1 MHAFRGE
8 KMADKKPELSFDPP
22 KKKRKRKSL
31 FGRILNWLL
40 LVFAAAVFGYAVIT
54 FGVQTVQV
62 VGPSM
67 NTTLADGETVL
78 VNKLYGTLIQ
88 PKRYDVI
95 AFKQIDFGSYYEIK
109 RVIGLPGETVQIK
122 DGKVYIN
129 GEVLEDSPIEDKIRV
144 AGLAEREIKLSKN
157 EFFVL
162 GDNVNNSE
170 DSRYSNVGNVAKSEI
185 LGKVF
190 YRIKPEK
197 GKVN

>member
-1 MHAFRGE
+1 
-8 KMADKKPELSFDPP
+8 MAVKNPELTFDPP
-22 KKKRKRKSL
+22 KKKHKRRSL
-31 FGRILNWLL
+31 FGRIMNWLL
-40 LVFAAAVFGYAVIT
+40 LIFAAGVFGYAIVT

-78 VNKLYGTLIQ
+78 VNKLYGTVLQ
-88 PKRYDVI
+88 PKRYDII

-122 DGKVYIN
+122 DGVVYID
-129 GEVLEDSPIEDKIRV
+129 GSVLEDSPIEDKIRV
-144 AGLAEREIKLSKN
+144 AGLAEREIKLAKN
-157 EFFVL
+157 EYFVL

-170 DSRYSNVGNVAKSEI
+170 DSRYSNVGNVARSEI
-185 LGKVF
+185 VGKVF
-190 YRIKPEK
+190 YKVKPEK

>member
-1 MHAFRGE
+1 
-8 KMADKKPELSFDPP
+8 MAVKNPELSFDPP
-22 KKKRKRKSL
+22 KKKHKRRSL
-31 FGRILNWLL
+31 FGRIMNWLL
-40 LVFAAAVFGYAVIT
+40 LIFAAGVFGYAIVT

-78 VNKLYGTLIQ
+78 VNKLYGTVLQ
-88 PKRYDVI
+88 PKRYDII

-122 DGKVYIN
+122 DGVVYID
-129 GEVLEDSPIEDKIRV
+129 GSVLEDSPIEDKIRV
-144 AGLAEREIKLSKN
+144 AGLAEREIKLAKN
-157 EFFVL
+157 EYFVL

-170 DSRYSNVGNVAKSEI
+170 DSRYSNVGNVARSEI
-185 LGKVF
+185 VGKVF
-190 YRIKPEK
+190 YKVKPEK

>member
-1 MHAFRGE
+1 
-8 KMADKKPELSFDPP
+8 MAVKNPELSFDPP
-22 KKKRKRKSL
+22 KKKHKRRSL
-31 FGRILNWLL
+31 LAKIMNWFLL
-40 LVFAAAVFGYAVIT
+40 IFAAGVFGYAIVT

-78 VNKLYGTLIQ
+78 VNKLYGTVIQ

-95 AFKQIDFGSYYEIK
+95 AFKQIDFGSYFEIK

-122 DGKVYIN
+122 DGVVYID
-129 GEVLEDSPIEDKIRV
+129 GSKLEDSPIEDKIRV
-144 AGLAEREIKLSKN
+144 AGLAEREIKLAKN

-170 DSRYSNVGNVAKSEI
+170 DSRYSNVGNVARSEI
-185 LGKVF
+185 VGKVVYKF
-190 YRIKPEK
+190 KKKTPQASE
-197 GKVN
+197 

>member
-1 MHAFRGE
+1 
-8 KMADKKPELSFDPP
+8 MADKTPELSFDPP

-67 NTTLADGETVL
+67 NTTLTDGETVL
-78 VNKLYGTLIQ
+78 VNKLYGTLLQ
-88 PKRYDVI
+88 PKRYDII

-129 GEVLEDSPIEDKIRV
+129 GEELGDSPIEDKIRV
-144 AGLAEREIKLSKN
+144 AGLAEREIKLSKS
-157 EFFVL
+157 EYFVL

-185 LGKVF
+185 LGKVI

-197 GKVN
+197 GKVK